1 MDGSQANEYIGL
13 VCLELRKLALNANLT
28 MLAFLLSMAALEA
41 LQAPIEASDK
51 AAKQTVSSIDSGTQ
65 AKRQRKA

>member
-1 MDGSQANEYIGL
+1 MDDSKANEYIGP

-28 MLAFLLSMAALEA
+28 MLAFLLGMAAMEA
-41 LQAPIEASDK
+41 TQRPIETPEQAT
-51 AAKQTVSSIDSGTQ
+51 KQTVSTADPGPQ